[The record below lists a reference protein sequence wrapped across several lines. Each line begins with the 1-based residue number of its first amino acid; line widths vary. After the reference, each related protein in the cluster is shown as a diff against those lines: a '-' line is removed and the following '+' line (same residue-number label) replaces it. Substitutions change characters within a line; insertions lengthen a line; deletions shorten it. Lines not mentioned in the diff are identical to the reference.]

1 MRPPD
6 KGDKA
11 LQLREAD
18 PAGLVW
24 HQEGDGGVANGRC
37 PQLLSCCLLTEEE
50 RAGPH
55 PAILSCPGVCKGQP
69 CSAQP
74 QREGAVKRPRG
85 PQPACGD
92 ATPPQTAESKVLPRG
107 PQPGGTCS
115 RGALRTGHQEGG
127 PENLGLMFQGRGR
140 MGVAEAGGG
149 LGPRSGEGRA
159 PDAQGGEVLDSLWP
173 HGETPS
179 VPGLAEDQPRAD
191 LDPAPLTGEVWLWDS
206 VRVCVLPGLHLQ
218 LPVRSW
224 GASARLWALHPMPGL
239 AEGLHGE
246 AHNPGRPAAAAGPGW
261 GPGCGS
267 RLASDQTA
275 GHPAL
280 QEMLESRVEPG
291 VSPQLYSMF

>member
-1 MRPPD
+1 M
-6 KGDKA
+6 
-11 LQLREAD
+11 
-18 PAGLVW
+18 
-24 HQEGDGGVANGRC
+24 
-37 PQLLSCCLLTEEE
+37 
-50 RAGPH
+50 
-55 PAILSCPGVCKGQP
+55 
-69 CSAQP
+69 
-74 QREGAVKRPRG
+74 
-85 PQPACGD
+85 
-92 ATPPQTAESKVLPRG
+92 
-107 PQPGGTCS
+107 
-115 RGALRTGHQEGG
+115 
-127 PENLGLMFQGRGR
+127 
-140 MGVAEAGGG
+140 AEAGGG

-179 VPGLAEDQPRAD
+179 VPGLAEDQPRAG

-206 VRVCVLPGLHLQ
+206 VRVCVLPGLYLQ